1 MTETTLTMI
10 PVSQLY
16 PHPDN
21 PRKNLGDLTE
31 LSESIRYKGV
41 MQNLTV
47 IPAKQVSEVWDRLM
61 EDPDRTDPMEAYVV
75 LIGHRRMAAAKLA
88 GMGMLPC
95 MVADIP
101 DPKDQISIMMVENMQ
116 RADLT
121 PYEQAQSFQMMIDLG
136 GSVEEI
142 SRRSGFSTTT
152 VRQRLKMAELDGD
165 TLQKVS
171 DRQIALSDFDRLAQI
186 EDIKVRNRVLE
197 EIGTNNFDSEVKK
210 EIRRQKIKANLPA
223 VKKALK
229 QSKLTAV
236 KASERYNGS
245 YDSLECIDI
254 EDWEEGKTK
263 IPAKAEFYY
272 LDTGEYWSSI
282 RFYKKAERVKPK
294 KKPPEQAEKERRIR
308 EAWTTL
314 KEASSLAHSLRSQFV
329 EGLTINSKNQ
339 PQMLAGA
346 MTQILLH
353 ADYHGI
359 DYDAV
364 SKILGVASGVYG
376 GQRLENLLNGYNA
389 AQSAGDRTVIPR
401 LIYAA
406 FADSEKPAYSTSYQS
421 DFPAYQKNLTAETMY
436 DWLISLGYEPSDE
449 ERSLRDGTHP
459 AYHMK
464 EQSE

>member
-1 MTETTLTMI
+1 MAEKTLTMI

-47 IPAKQVSEVWDRLM
+47 IPAKQVSEVWNRLM
-61 EDPDRTDPMEAYVV
+61 EDPDRTDPTEAYVV

-95 MVADIP
+95 MVADMP
-101 DPKDQISIMMVENMQ
+101 DPKDQISIMLVENMQ
-116 RADLT
+116 RTDLT
-121 PYEQAQSFQMMIDLG
+121 PYEQAQSFQMMLDMG
-136 GSVEEI
+136 GTVEEI
-142 SRRSGFSTTT
+142 SRKSGFSTTT

-186 EDIKVRNRVLE
+186 EDITRRNKVLE
-197 EIGTNNFDSEVKK
+197 SIGTNNFDSEVQR
-210 EIRRQKIKANLPA
+210 ELRRQKIQANLPM
-223 VKKALK
+223 VKKLLK
-229 QSKLTAV
+229 QSKLKV
-236 KASERYNGS
+236 LKSSERYCGKYN
-245 YDSLECIDI
+245 SLNSFDV
-254 EDWEEGKTK
+254 EDWSEGTVLQ
-263 IPAKAEFYY
+263 IPKKAEFYY
-272 LDTGEYWSSI
+272 LDTYGDTYAHVT
-282 RFYKKAERVKPK
+282 FYEVAKRAKAEQ
-294 KKPPEQAEKERRIR
+294 KPPEQAEKERRIR
-308 EAWTTL
+308 EAWTAL

-329 EGLTINSKNQ
+329 EGLTINSKSQ

-421 DFPAYQKNLTAETMY
+421 DYPAYQKNLTAETMY

-459 AYHMK
+459 A
-464 EQSE
+464 

>member
-1 MTETTLTMI
+1 
-10 PVSQLY
+10 
-16 PHPDN
+16 
-21 PRKNLGDLTE
+21 
-31 LSESIRYKGV
+31 
-41 MQNLTV
+41 
-47 IPAKQVSEVWDRLM
+47 
-61 EDPDRTDPMEAYVV
+61 
-75 LIGHRRMAAAKLA
+75 
-88 GMGMLPC
+88 C
-95 MVADIP
+95 MVADMP
-101 DPKDQISIMMVENMQ
+101 DPKDQISIMLVENMQ
-116 RADLT
+116 RTDLT
-121 PYEQAQSFQMMIDLG
+121 PYEQAQSFQMMLDMG
-136 GSVEEI
+136 GTVEEI
-142 SRRSGFSTTT
+142 SRKSGFSTTT

-186 EDIKVRNRVLE
+186 ENITRRNKLLE
-197 EIGTNNFDSEVKK
+197 SIGTNNFDSEMQK
-210 EIRRQKIKANLPA
+210 ELTRQRISKNLPL
-223 VKKALK
+223 VKQWLK
-229 QSKLTAV
+229 KSGLKKLKDSDRYSNKFNQVETV
-236 KASERYNGS
+236 YIDKWTERQG
-245 YDSLECIDI
+245 
-254 EDWEEGKTK
+254 
-263 IPAKAEFYY
+263 IPKKAEFYNLY
-272 LDTGEYWSSI
+272 CSDTYGYVT
-282 RFYKKAERVKPK
+282 FYKKAQHAKPEK
-294 KKPPEQAEKERRIR
+294 KSPEQAEKERRIR